1 MRQKQP
7 ENLNKHRGIGSENC
21 PVCNDLMINMQHFFD
36 MIDTSRRLPESDWL
50 TVDEIAR
57 ELRISKTIVYRLI
70 RSGELEAVNIVENQ
84 GKIAQRGHYRI
95 KRKSLDKYLAG
106 KKVRP
111 LPEPS
116 KRKPHTRHF
125 PKIKNHLGL

>member
-1 MRQKQP
+1 MSQKQP
-7 ENLNKHRGIGSENC
+7 GNLNRHQGIGSENC
-21 PVCNDLMINMQHFFD
+21 SVCQDLLAQLQRFFA
-36 MIDTSRRLPESDWL
+36 MLDTSRRLPESAWL
-50 TVDEIAR
+50 TVDEIAQ

-95 KRKSLDKYLAG
+95 KRKSIDNYLES

-116 KRKPHTRHF
+116 KRKAHTRHF
-125 PKIKNHLGL
+125 PKVKNHLGL